1 MNVLKV
7 ADTPTA
13 LKEVIARNSARGVQ
27 FVADRILNAAASA
40 GRSGGRGGPP
50 LTPEQQNSLE
60 RGGAIYAELCY
71 SCHGADGRGTPTPG
85 AAAGSTLAPSLVGS
99 ARVNSHRDYVI
110 KAVLHGLSGPVDGRM
125 YPQVMVSMGSNKDQW
140 VADVASYVRNS
151 FGNAGALATNADV
164 ARVRAASGDRKVPWT
179 IEELDASL
187 PRPLFAEA
195 SWKVTASH
203 DARPAPRAN
212 ADGGY
217 NFIGN
222 AGGALSFLGWTTGVP
237 QQAGMWFQIELP
249 APRVLTEIQFTSSA
263 IGGRSGVPPAWT
275 FPRSYQVQV
284 SSDGST
290 WSAPVAEGQGVPG
303 TTVITFAP
311 VSARFVRITQTAS
324 EDNAPAWAMRLL
336 RLFQAPVG
344 PGGRQDDLEP
354 APFER
359 PEAH

>member
-1 MNVLKV
+1 MRIEALRASETLHKAGDKSFDNDYRALSKDKDVDVVIQAMLTMNVLKV

-13 LKEVIARNSARGVQ
+13 LKEAIASNSARGVQ
-27 FVADRILNAAASA
+27 FVADRILNTAASA

-85 AAAGSTLAPSLVGS
+85 AAAGATLAPSLVGS

-151 FGNAGALATNADV
+151 FGNAGALATTADV

-179 IEELDASL
+179 IDELDASL

-203 DARPAPRAN
+203 DARPAA
-212 ADGGY
+212 
-217 NFIGN
+217 
-222 AGGALSFLGWTTGVP
+222 
-237 QQAGMWFQIELP
+237 
-249 APRVLTEIQFTSSA
+249 
-263 IGGRSGVPPAWT
+263 
-275 FPRSYQVQV
+275 
-284 SSDGST
+284 
-290 WSAPVAEGQGVPG
+290 
-303 TTVITFAP
+303 
-311 VSARFVRITQTAS
+311 AS
-324 EDNAPAWAMRLL
+324 ERRRRLQL
-336 RLFQAPVG
+336 HRQRRRRTQL
-344 PGGRQDDLEP
+344 PGLDDRCASTSRHVVP
-354 APFER
+354 D
-359 PEAH
+359 